1 MIATRIIPMSLL
13 ILLRISI
20 IGKDVGSYL
29 ILQSSPLLAEPDAPP
44 LDAEGT
50 VRATIRWTL
59 GQVCRAVDEA
69 YEKSNVLYKRVEPC
83 VSLFTRGKLI
93 VTLFNGGRCAN
104 IT

>member
-1 MIATRIIPMSLL
+1 MIATGIIPMSLS

-29 ILQSSPLLAEPDAPP
+29 ILESSPLLAESGTLP

-69 YEKSNVLYKRVEPC
+69 YERSKVLYWRAEPC
-83 VSLFTRGKLI
+83 LALFTKGKLI
-93 VTLFNGGRCAN
+93 LILRNGS
-104 IT
+104 I